1 MHYKY
6 KKAVRIMGFRD
17 CEGIN
22 SNHQFILNGKKGFKH
37 ADIIICNG
45 EEYYHIIFI
54 KIANEFTL
62 LMDDYKT
69 YPSFELAK
77 TSLRLLKNIEF
88 GGMPAKD
95 CPNIDRLNELY
106 KVLTPEYSQKRIKNY
121 VININQ
127 NNIISK
133 HATFFLN
140 GKHPIDS
147 ANIIITNMETNI
159 EAYVEKEVIANVTG
173 YDRHFFISVDEE
185 NVFPNLICINTNL
198 IDNKILLT
206 MVSEHQYSLKQS
218 IMGKHSFSGT
228 KAWIFEVME
237 YLINI
242 GREDSIGVRMES
254 QELPKYSRRFFFSF
268 AINGMKIKNDI
279 RFGLVNFSNESGIG
293 PQKQEEY
300 LESLNENPDCYAQLV
315 IQNDSV
321 SNAISESITYLNK
334 AINVLMLV
342 LLDDSPFQ
350 FFGICDGYKSW
361 KCDVLS
367 SEILMQKQ
375 FYLEDVLSGNNAILS
390 SANKHTN
397 TCAEINSSLEN
408 ILNNDNILED
418 YFYSE
423 MTGEKPNILQAVF
436 WLNSSYKKKDKKE
449 RIIAL
454 YNCVEFLVTGQ
465 KGKTLQEELS
475 DTYNEEFEEAFIKI
489 TDSIS
494 SINNEALRKRIS
506 GAVNNVLKGNSSVQ
520 SKLKC
525 LLNGLDINLTT
536 EEWEL
541 FETLKNNRH
550 LLIHNKKCKR
560 TITNRE
566 LDELYHIFSKIIIHT
581 IISVSGGEFND

>member
-1 MHYKY
+1 
-6 KKAVRIMGFRD
+6 MGFRD
-17 CEGIN
+17 YEGIN
-22 SNHQFILNGKKGFKH
+22 SHHQFILNGKKGFKY

-45 EEYYHIIFI
+45 EEYYHIIFV

-69 YPSFELAK
+69 YPSFELVK

-88 GGMPAKD
+88 DGMPAKD

-106 KVLTPEYSQKRIKNY
+106 KALTPEYSQKRIKNY

-147 ANIIITNMETNI
+147 ANIIITNMELYI
-159 EAYVEKEVIANVTG
+159 EAYIEKEVIINITG
-173 YDRHFFISVDEE
+173 YDKQFYINVNDEK
-185 NVFPNLICINTNL
+185 VFPNLVCTSTNL
-198 IDNKILLT
+198 VNNNILLN

-218 IMGKHSFSGT
+218 MGKHLFSGT
-228 KAWIFEVME
+228 QTWMLEVME
-237 YLINI
+237 YLINV
-242 GREDSIGVRMES
+242 GREDSIGVLMES

-279 RFGLVNFSNESGIG
+279 RFGLVNFSTESGIG
-293 PQKQEEY
+293 TERQDEY
-300 LESLNENPDCYAQLV
+300 LKLLNENPDCYAQLV
-315 IQNDSV
+315 IQSNSV
-321 SNAISESITYLNK
+321 SNAINEAIAYLNK

-342 LLDDSPFQ
+342 LLDDSPLQ
-350 FFGICDGYKSW
+350 FFGICDGYKCW
-361 KCDVLS
+361 QCDVLS
-367 SEILMQKQ
+367 SEIIVQEQ
-375 FYLEDVLSGNNAILS
+375 FYLEDVLNCNNAILS
-390 SANKHTN
+390 SVNKQTN
-397 TCAEINSSLEN
+397 TCSEINSPLEK
-408 ILNNDNILED
+408 ILNNDNILEN

-423 MTGEKPNILQAVF
+423 MTVEKENLLQAVF

-465 KGKTLQEELS
+465 KGKTLYDELNN
-475 DTYNEEFEEAFIKI
+475 TYNEKFEEAFAKI

-494 SINNEALRKRIS
+494 SINNKDLKNRIS
-506 GAVNNVLKGNSSVQ
+506 GAVNGVLKGNSSVQ
-520 SKLKC
+520 SKLQC
-525 LLNGLDINLTT
+525 LLENLDINLTT

-541 FETLKNNRH
+541 FKILKNNRH
-550 LLIHNKKCKR
+550 SLIHNKECKR
-560 TITNRE
+560 IITNQE

-581 IISVSGGEFND
+581 IINMSGGEFND